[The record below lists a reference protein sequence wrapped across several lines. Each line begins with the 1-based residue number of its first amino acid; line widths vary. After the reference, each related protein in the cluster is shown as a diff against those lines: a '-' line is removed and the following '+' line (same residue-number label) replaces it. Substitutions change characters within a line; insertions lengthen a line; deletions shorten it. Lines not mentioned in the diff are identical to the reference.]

1 MDTYQDQLC
10 AYNKKAADFKAQ
22 YKRALDGQTIEPHY
36 LAERLLCGILDPLQF
51 TPIRIMHVDYICD
64 YSRLFVLE
72 ATARNFILALGEH
85 IHIRADFDTKERITR
100 PFTPVMVEAADGV
113 VRPHLF
119 VRLYDNRMS
128 EYFKK
133 LCAGDA
139 ISVRGPV
146 ITQENLTRAFSGQM
160 CVLVGDVVQAVLV
173 WLSQQR
179 WYVSTS
185 EVYSQTNIPPEGQG
199 SDQTT
204 LSWSNVGIAALLLGF
219 NVILSVWLGLGLS
232 TSLIIAALRCV
243 GQLTLLG
250 MILKQIFLTE
260 NPIYIFGM
268 TLVLGVLAAFEVSY
282 WRAKRQFPGMFMG
295 ALVSI
300 MASALLVALFGN
312 AYSLN
317 MDPAYTAVKFIPT
330 IGMLFGNCMIG
341 VSIGMSSVMDMLD
354 TQRGRVEVMLG
365 FGASRWEVI
374 RPVVVDALRAAL
386 LPTITN
392 MGITG
397 LISIPGV
404 MTGWILGGADVLQAA
419 RYQQIILFMI
429 SAATASSTLI
439 AVIFCASVLVDRVPV
454 LRLDRIRTAGTESAL
469 SKAGIESSMSRAPS
483 RLALLR
489 ATCRPKSEL
498 YLSRN
503 ASSVSSSPT
512 ACNEE
517 DLQTTGSLTMLDSRL
532 SGLEQVAMTGRSP
545 SSLTPLLRSR
555 EQL

>member
-1 MDTYQDQLC
+1 M
-10 AYNKKAADFKAQ
+10 AAVNNA
-22 YKRALDGQTIEPHY
+22 
-36 LAERLLCGILDPLQF
+36 
-51 TPIRIMHVDYICD
+51 V
-64 YSRLFVLE
+64 
-72 ATARNFILALGEH
+72 
-85 IHIRADFDTKERITR
+85 
-100 PFTPVMVEAADGV
+100 
-113 VRPHLF
+113 
-119 VRLYDNRMS
+119 
-128 EYFKK
+128 
-133 LCAGDA
+133 
-139 ISVRGPV
+139 
-146 ITQENLTRAFSGQM
+146 
-160 CVLVGDVVQAVLV
+160 DVVQAVLV

-199 SDQTT
+199 SDQIT

-232 TSLIIAALRCV
+232 TSLIIAAVRCV

>member
-1 MDTYQDQLC
+1 M
-10 AYNKKAADFKAQ
+10 
-22 YKRALDGQTIEPHY
+22 
-36 LAERLLCGILDPLQF
+36 
-51 TPIRIMHVDYICD
+51 
-64 YSRLFVLE
+64 
-72 ATARNFILALGEH
+72 ATVNNA
-85 IHIRADFDTKERITR
+85 
-100 PFTPVMVEAADGV
+100 V
-113 VRPHLF
+113 
-119 VRLYDNRMS
+119 
-128 EYFKK
+128 
-133 LCAGDA
+133 DA
-139 ISVRGPV
+139 I
-146 ITQENLTRAFSGQM
+146 
-160 CVLVGDVVQAVLV
+160 QAVLV

-179 WYVSTS
+179 WYVSPST
-185 EVYSQTNIPPEGQG
+185 VAYSQASRLPDSQG
-199 SDQTT
+199 SDQIT
-204 LSWSNVGIAALLLGF
+204 LSWGNVGIAALLLGF

-232 TSLIIAALRCV
+232 TSLVVAALRCV
-243 GQLTLLG
+243 GQLTVLG
-250 MILKQIFLTE
+250 MVLKQIFLTE
-260 NPIYIFGM
+260 NPVYIFGM
-268 TLVLGVLAAFEVSY
+268 TLVLGVLAALEVSY
-282 WRAKRQFPGMFMG
+282 WRTKRQFPGMFMG

-300 MASALLVALFGN
+300 MASALIVALFGN

-354 TQRGRVEVMLG
+354 THRGRVEAMLG

-439 AVIFCASVLVDRVPV
+439 AVIFCASVLVDRVPI
-454 LRLDRIRTAGTESAL
+454 LRLDRIKTAGSESAL
-469 SKAGIESSMSRAPS
+469 SKAGFIESNMSSRAPS

-489 ATCRPKSEL
+489 AGCRPKSEL

-503 ASSVSSSPT
+503 SSSVSSSPT
-512 ACNEE
+512 ACNVD

-532 SGLEQVAMTGRSP
+532 SGLEVRSATTGRSP

-555 EQL
+555 E

>member
-1 MDTYQDQLC
+1 
-10 AYNKKAADFKAQ
+10 
-22 YKRALDGQTIEPHY
+22 
-36 LAERLLCGILDPLQF
+36 
-51 TPIRIMHVDYICD
+51 
-64 YSRLFVLE
+64 
-72 ATARNFILALGEH
+72 
-85 IHIRADFDTKERITR
+85 
-100 PFTPVMVEAADGV
+100 
-113 VRPHLF
+113 
-119 VRLYDNRMS
+119 
-128 EYFKK
+128 
-133 LCAGDA
+133 
-139 ISVRGPV
+139 
-146 ITQENLTRAFSGQM
+146 
-160 CVLVGDVVQAVLV
+160 
-173 WLSQQR
+173 
-179 WYVSTS
+179 
-185 EVYSQTNIPPEGQG
+185 
-199 SDQTT
+199 
-204 LSWSNVGIAALLLGF
+204 
-219 NVILSVWLGLGLS
+219 
-232 TSLIIAALRCV
+232 
-243 GQLTLLG
+243 
-250 MILKQIFLTE
+250 
-260 NPIYIFGM
+260 
-268 TLVLGVLAAFEVSY
+268 
-282 WRAKRQFPGMFMG
+282 
-295 ALVSI
+295 
-300 MASALLVALFGN
+300 
-312 AYSLN
+312 
-317 MDPAYTAVKFIPT
+317 
-330 IGMLFGNCMIG
+330 
-341 VSIGMSSVMDMLD
+341 MSSVMDMLD